1 MAQITYTDADY
12 DHVSAKFAC
21 PDCGE
26 DRTDHL
32 VLNYDD
38 TIECLSCGA
47 IYEERSKGDDTDS

>member
-1 MAQITYTDADY
+1 MTQITYTDADY

-21 PDCGE
+21 PDCGD

-32 VLNYDD
+32 VINYDD

-47 IYEERSKGDDTDS
+47 IYEVTA